1 MITVTKQL
9 YPLLY
14 ECLAA
19 IDGDNGRPIRETYNV
34 PNRFEEIV
42 SKAELVLNMLT
53 PQEREAL
60 AFGSEEDC
68 KAVRT
73 RGPMYEELDKLF
85 TSFFLEWADTD
96 SDVPHN
102 APNGMTKEEAYK
114 VITDGEPHAS
124 VTYYLAAQVLG
135 TQREYALADIAESI
149 ARMQNK
155 AKALTEKIDKLRE
168 EAKQVKMVNAQGTSD
183 DILLIVD
190 GAYGI
195 YAPQTFCERMNFK
208 DFCGVDQECWDILL
222 EGPKHDLYWEAWDEL
237 MSNAS
242 IVLDPATYNQKPGR
256 YIRYYVWQDGDIWL
270 VPEGVDPDAG

>member
-19 IDGDNGRPIRETYNV
+19 IDGDNGRPIRETYNI

-73 RGPMYEELDKLF
+73 RRPMYEELDKLF

-124 VTYYLAAQVLG
+124 VTYYLAAQILG
-135 TQREYALADIAESI
+135 TQREYALADI
-149 ARMQNK
+149 
-155 AKALTEKIDKLRE
+155 
-168 EAKQVKMVNAQGTSD
+168 
-183 DILLIVD
+183 
-190 GAYGI
+190 
-195 YAPQTFCERMNFK
+195 
-208 DFCGVDQECWDILL
+208 
-222 EGPKHDLYWEAWDEL
+222 
-237 MSNAS
+237 
-242 IVLDPATYNQKPGR
+242 
-256 YIRYYVWQDGDIWL
+256 
-270 VPEGVDPDAG
+270 